1 VGTTTS
7 RSYQIISTRQHQNG
21 NLLKKDR
28 FCILRFKK
36 NQGMAAGQQQS
47 FSLLLLCCRS
57 SDRIIYAEVDS
68 TFLNFW
74 CNLLTLPIGSFLKKL
89 KEHRIA
95 VSSFGRFYESLESI
109 PESYF
114 TQPKSTFLEANQ
126 GQSQSQDQRVMTQAL
141 ALAAQHLQALRQFQQ
156 SQTMT
161 KENFK
166 FILTG
171 SDFCFFFS

>member
-1 VGTTTS
+1 
-7 RSYQIISTRQHQNG
+7 
-21 NLLKKDR
+21 
-28 FCILRFKK
+28 
-36 NQGMAAGQQQS
+36 MAAEQQQS

-57 SDRIIYAEVDS
+57 SDRIIYAEVDAA
-68 TFLNFW
+68 FLNFW

-89 KEHRIA
+89 KEHQIA

-114 TQPKSTFLEANQ
+114 TQPKSTFLEASQGSQNQ
-126 GQSQSQDQRVMTQAL
+126 VQTTQLQEQRVAHAFSECVLSHTQSQCPTSPQTQISQ
-141 ALAAQHLQALRQFQQ
+141 
-156 SQTMT
+156 SMT

-171 SDFCFFFS
+171 T